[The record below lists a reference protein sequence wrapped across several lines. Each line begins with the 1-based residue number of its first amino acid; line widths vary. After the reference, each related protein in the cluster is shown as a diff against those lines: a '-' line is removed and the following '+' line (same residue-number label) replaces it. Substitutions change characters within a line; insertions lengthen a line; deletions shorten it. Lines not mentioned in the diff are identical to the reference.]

1 MRLVLAM
8 LKHET
13 NTFSP
18 VVTDIERFSQWG
30 LQFGADV
37 VAAYEKTSMP
47 LAAYM
52 KLARA
57 RGAEI
62 VTPVAAEAMPG
73 GLVTKEAY
81 ERLVSPIL
89 AAVEEGC
96 DGALL
101 DLHGAMVCEHTDDGE
116 GMLLARIRAIRP
128 DLPIAVTYDLH
139 ANLSVEMVTNC
150 TAMIGYKTYPHIDM
164 YDVAER
170 VGQTV
175 IDAIDGKCRPV
186 MSWGR
191 LPLLSQ
197 TLRQGTADSPMKE
210 LQAMATALEA
220 RPGILCAT
228 LFGGFPMADI
238 PIAGNSAIVV
248 ADGDAAAAATAAQSL
263 LDAAWEARGQFTH
276 VHAPLKATVSRAKEI
291 NTSPIVLLDHAD
303 NVGSGGTS
311 DVMTVIAEVLRQ
323 ELSDVAVATVWDP
336 AAVETMR
343 QAGLGAHV
351 LLDLG
356 GKCDMPSVGLS
367 GRPLRVSGVVRN
379 LADGRW
385 RVEGPMYTGVQVD
398 TGATAVLDTGRMRIV
413 VVSRHHEP
421 WDTGIFTANGIDPT
435 RQRFLL
441 LKSRIHYR
449 AGFAPL
455 ARATFTLD
463 GDGVTTS
470 DNAKLDYR
478 RVQRPVYP
486 LDPGPFPPTVAQVV

>member
-89 AAVEEGC
+89 AAIEEGC

-116 GMLLARIRAIRP
+116 GTLLARIRAIRP
-128 DLPIAVTYDLH
+128 NLPIAVTYDLH
-139 ANLSVEMVTNC
+139 ANLSVEMVANC
-150 TAMIGYKTYPHIDM
+150 TAMIGYKTYPHVDM

-170 VGQTV
+170 VGRTV

-186 MSWGR
+186 LSWGR

-210 LQAMATALEA
+210 LQAMAAALE
-220 RPGILCAT
+220 RQPGILCAT
-228 LFGGFPMADI
+228 VFGGFPMADI

-248 ADGDAAAAATAAQSL
+248 ADGDKAAAAAATQSL
-263 LDAAWEARGQFTH
+263 LDAAWDARGQFTH
-276 VHAPLKATVSRAKEI
+276 VHAPLRATVARAKEV
-291 NTSPIVLLDHAD
+291 NAAPIVLLDHAD

-323 ELSDVAVATVWDP
+323 ELDDVAVATVWDP
-336 AAVETMR
+336 AAVAAM
-343 QAGLGAHV
+343 QKAGLGARV
-351 LLDLG
+351 SLDLG

-367 GRPLRVSGVVRN
+367 GRPLRVSGTVRS

-398 TGATAVLDTGRMRIV
+398 TGPTAVLDTGRMRIV
-413 VVSRHHEP
+413 IVSRHHEP

-470 DNAKLDYR
+470 DNTKLNYR

-486 LDPGPFPPTVAQVV
+486 LDPGPFPPAIAQVV

>member
-18 VVTDIERFSQWG
+18 IVTDLERFGQWG
-30 LQFGADV
+30 LQYDADV
-37 VAAYEKTSMP
+37 VAAYENTAMP

-52 KLARA
+52 KLAKA

-62 VTPVAAEAMPG
+62 ATPVAAEAMPG
-73 GLVTKEAY
+73 GLVTEQAY
-81 ERLVSPIL
+81 EHLAGRIL
-89 AAVEEGC
+89 AAIDEGC

-101 DLHGAMVCEHTDDGE
+101 DLHGAMVCEHTVDGE
-116 GMLLARIRAIRP
+116 GTLLARIRARHP
-128 DLPIAVTYDLH
+128 GLPIAVTYDLH
-139 ANLSVEMVTNC
+139 ANLSAEMVGNC
-150 TAMIGYKTYPHIDM
+150 TAMIGYKTYPHVDM
-164 YDVAER
+164 YEVAER
-170 VGQTV
+170 VGKVV

-186 MSWGR
+186 MAWGR

-197 TLRQGTADSPMKE
+197 TLRQGTADTPMKE
-210 LQAMATALEA
+210 LQAMAAEMET

-228 LFGGFPMADI
+228 VFGGFPMADI

-248 ADGDAAAAATAAQSL
+248 ADADRSKAAAATQAL
-263 LDAAWEARGQFTH
+263 LDATWKARENFTH
-276 VHAPLKATVSRAKEI
+276 VHAPIAATVARAKEV
-291 NTSPIVLLDHAD
+291 NASPIVLLDHAD

-311 DVMTVIAEVLRQ
+311 DVMAAIAEVLRQ
-323 ELSDVAVATVWDP
+323 ELDDVAVATVWDP
-336 AAVETMR
+336 AAVSAM
-343 QAGLGAHV
+343 QAAGLGSRV
-351 LLDLG
+351 TLDLG
-356 GKCDMPSVGLS
+356 GKCDMPSIDLP
-367 GRPLRVSGVVRN
+367 GRPLRVSGTVRN
-379 LADGRW
+379 LADGKW
-385 RVEGPMYTGVQVD
+385 RVEGPMYTGVLVN
-398 TGATAVLDTGRMRIV
+398 TGPTAVLDTGRMRIV

-463 GDGVTTS
+463 GEGVTTS
-470 DNAKLDYR
+470 DNSKLVYR
-478 RVQRPVYP
+478 NLPRPIHP
-486 LDPGPFPPTVAQVV
+486 LDPGPFPPTVAQEV